1 MVFHKVKYITFSG
14 VKEIIEVPIK
24 KTSKWVIYEDNI
36 PKYFVDFFDLE
47 KESNAIMN
55 SLVLCSKQ
63 SIETVLALINK
74 KNNVKLSVPKVSS
87 LGLKIKTKSEIIKLD
102 LPPIPEKWLSYSM

>member
-74 KNNVKLSVPKVSS
+74 KIMSNYLFQKFLLWDLKSKQNLKLSN
-87 LGLKIKTKSEIIKLD
+87 
-102 LPPIPEKWLSYSM
+102 